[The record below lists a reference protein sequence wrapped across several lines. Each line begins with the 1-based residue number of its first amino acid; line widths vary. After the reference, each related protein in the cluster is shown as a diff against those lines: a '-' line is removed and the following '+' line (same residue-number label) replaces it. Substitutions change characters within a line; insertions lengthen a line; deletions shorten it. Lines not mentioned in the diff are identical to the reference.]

1 MVCLGP
7 AVCVLLM
14 TAVVCVGAGAVGC
27 VCIGAC
33 GGAGCRKRMC
43 SGRMYFGLL
52 NCSHSVYKVMN

>member
-33 GGAGCRKRMC
+33 GGAVAESKC
-43 SGRMYFGLL
+43 LL
-52 NCSHSVYKVMN
+52 VGYTLDC